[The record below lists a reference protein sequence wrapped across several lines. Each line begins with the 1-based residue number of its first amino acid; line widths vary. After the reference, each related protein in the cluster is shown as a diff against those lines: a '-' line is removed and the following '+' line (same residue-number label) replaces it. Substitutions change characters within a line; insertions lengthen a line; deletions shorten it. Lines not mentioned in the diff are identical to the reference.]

1 MRGDLF
7 GSALSGDVLSLRQ
20 QRAACGSGEGDEI
33 VGDHRHSASCAFL
46 PWRVSG
52 RIDDHLAH
60 YSPAC
65 VM

>member
-33 VGDHRHSASCAFL
+33 VGDHRHSASRAFL